1 MCSIVLLRKRYP
13 RWSNSFKWW
22 SRRRIPVRILHSRFS
37 RRVLVKEELFGSCG
51 KYTYTFHFFFGV
63 IPGLDKVPR
72 NGRTGS
78 QRGTRALAQ
87 GCVLSAGLD
96 MAHRNGFI
104 DSWRGTAAL

>member
-22 SRRRIPVRILHSRFS
+22 SRRRIPVRILHSRCS

-51 KYTYTFHFFFGV
+51 KYTYTFHFFFLVSRFQEMGERVARGV
-63 IPGLDKVPR
+63 PGPLRKADIC
-72 NGRTGS
+72 
-78 QRGTRALAQ
+78 
-87 GCVLSAGLD
+87 CVLSAGLD